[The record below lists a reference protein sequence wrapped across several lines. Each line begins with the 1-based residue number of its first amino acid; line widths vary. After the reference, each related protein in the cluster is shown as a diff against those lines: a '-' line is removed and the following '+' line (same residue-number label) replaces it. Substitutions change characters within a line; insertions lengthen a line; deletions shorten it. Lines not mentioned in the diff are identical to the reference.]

1 MFVVVVVVF
10 NVVVVVVFNVVVVVV
25 FNVVVV
31 VVVFNVVVVVVFI
44 ISFSYAPENG
54 FQVRLPQLAVEG
66 AQVRQR
72 RSRF

>member
-25 FNVVVV
+25 FNVV
-31 VVVFNVVVVVVFI
+31 VVVVVVFI